1 MLETTRRAFLCGAA
15 AAGAALYVPEAH
27 ATLLRG
33 LSLQQLVQ
41 RSDRSLVLEPFEAT
55 AHYALIG
62 GRRSIVTDTRV
73 GVHEAWTTGAPESE
87 LTLRTL
93 GGRLAGVAELVHG
106 QPVLELGVR
115 AVAFLK
121 RSRDGQTWW
130 TQGMAQG
137 HFPLTGQSET
147 SLLLANRGLPSILH
161 IETSAVR
168 QLVGR
173 QLSDARELVRQ
184 ARLP

>member
-1 MLETTRRAFLCGAA
+1 MPETTRRAFLCGAA
-15 AAGAALYVPEAH
+15 AAGAALYVPEAR

-55 AHYALIG
+55 ARYASIG

-73 GVHEAWTTGAPESE
+73 GVHEAWTGASESE

-93 GGRLAGVAELVHG
+93 GGRLEGVAELVHG

-121 RSRDGQTWW
+121 RSHDGQTWW

-137 HFPLTGQSET
+137 HFPLTGRSET
-147 SLLLANRGLPSILH
+147 SLLLANRGLPSILNL
-161 IETSAVR
+161 ETSAVR

-173 QLSDARELVRQ
+173 QLGQARELVRQ